1 MPYLFQLAFVAL
13 VALTYATGQA
23 SDAIRTVTVAG
34 SIQEAI
40 DTIPADNQERVIV
53 FIPNGVYDERVRI
66 DQNRVTLRGESRDGV
81 VIRKNF
87 PRPEYDRRYDRI
99 GPGVL
104 NLFGEDCIIENLTVE
119 NTSGPD
125 VHAFAV
131 YGHPQRTILA
141 DCTFSGVGDT
151 VSLWNTG
158 HGMYYHTRCHFR
170 GEVDF
175 LCPRG
180 WCFVRDSTFYEIR
193 DTAAIWHDGHM
204 DPERMKFVL
213 RDCKFDGVK
222 DFWLG
227 RNHYP
232 SQFYLLGCQFSEQ
245 MADKPI
251 GVVKDLSAVP
261 EVEHALYER
270 KYFHDCHRDGGDY
283 AWHGD
288 NLSDAAGS
296 PEPDEITPAW
306 TFDGKWD
313 PESAAAPTITE
324 VQTEGDRVYLQMSEP
339 VAGAASLKVVRADG
353 SVAEYAGGNGTRR
366 LLFGGGSDSAPKQ
379 LVPTTNDSAYGAFA
393 TLETR
398 FLQETTL
405 PKATARRAVT
415 WLAIGDSTVADYA
428 ANSPLQGWAW
438 GLRGL
443 VDDRVTV
450 INAAK
455 NGRSSKSFRS
465 EGLWDGALKQLE
477 TEGKKPDVVFIQ
489 FGHNDNLGKGPD
501 RETNPAGEFRNNL
514 RRYVAEARALGAT
527 PILVT
532 PPQRRSFN
540 AQGRSVVDPGNE
552 PYAEAARAVAAGEVV
567 ALVDLSKLTHRLF
580 DGLGQASSDSLQTA
594 ADTTHFSPSGAR
606 RLAAMVLNDLVEQ
619 DSALKN
625 YVLVDKIE
633 RP

>member
-1 MPYLFQLAFVAL
+1 LACVIAI
-13 VALTYATGQA
+13 A
-23 SDAIRTVTVAG
+23 SGAIRTVTVTG

-40 DTIPADNQERVIV
+40 DTIPADNRERVV
-53 FIPNGVYDERVRI
+53 VLVPNGVYDERVRI

-81 VIRKNF
+81 VLRKNF

-104 NLFGEDCIIENLTVE
+104 NLFGDDCVIENLTVE

-151 VSLWNTG
+151 VSLWNTT

-180 WCFVRDSTFYEIR
+180 WCFVRDSTFEETR
-193 DTAAIWHDGHM
+193 QTAAIWHDGHM
-204 DPERMKFVL
+204 QPDKMKFVL
-213 RDCKFDGVK
+213 RDCKFDGVE

-232 SQFYLLGCQFSEQ
+232 SQFYLLGCQFSER

-251 GVVKDLSAVP
+251 GVVKDLSTVP
-261 EVEHALYER
+261 ESEHALYKR

-283 AWHGD
+283 PWHAD
-288 NLSDAAGS
+288 NLSEAAGS
-296 PEPDEITPAW
+296 PEPDEVTPAW

-313 PESAAAPTITE
+313 PESEAAPRVVE
-324 VQTEGDRVYLQMSEP
+324 VQTEGDRVYVQMSEP
-339 VAGAASLKVVRADG
+339 VAGAASLTVKRSDG
-353 SVAEYAGGNGTRR
+353 SVAAYAAGDGTRR
-366 LLFGGGSDSAPKQ
+366 LEFVGGSEAAPSR
-379 LVPTTNDSAYGAFA
+379 LVPDSDETAYGATA
-393 TLETR
+393 TLTTR
-398 FLQETTL
+398 YVSESEL
-405 PKATARRAVT
+405 PKATVRRPVT

-450 INAAK
+450 VNAAK

-465 EGLWDGALKQLE
+465 EGLWDGALRRLAA
-477 TEGKKPDVVFIQ
+477 EGKKPDVVFIQ
-489 FGHNDNLGKGPD
+489 FGHNDNLGKGPG
-501 RETNPAGEFRNNL
+501 RETDPAGEFRDNL
-514 RRYVAEARALGAT
+514 RRYISEARAVGAT

-532 PPQRRSFN
+532 PPQRRQFDAN
-540 AQGRSVVDPGNE
+540 GRSVADPGNE
-552 PYAEAARAVAAGEVV
+552 PYAEAARAVAAEEEI
-567 ALVDLSKLTHRLF
+567 ALVDLSKLTLKLF
-580 DGLGQASSDSLQTA
+580 DGLGQASSDSLQVA
-594 ADTTHFSPSGAR
+594 GDTTHFSPSGAR
-606 RLAAMVLNDLVEQ
+606 RLAAIVLDDLVVQ
-619 DSALKN
+619 DSPIKT
-625 YVLVDKIE
+625 YVLIDRIE
-633 RP
+633 KP

>member
-1 MPYLFQLAFVAL
+1 MPHRLAVFAVVPVLLLAY
-13 VALTYATGQA
+13 VNAIA
-23 SDAIRTVTVAG
+23 SDAIRTVTVTG

-40 DTIPADNQERVIV
+40 DTIPADNLQRVV
-53 FIPNGVYDERVRI
+53 VLVPNGVYDERIRI
-66 DQNRVTLRGESRDGV
+66 DQNRVTLRGESREGV
-81 VIRKNF
+81 IIRKNF

-104 NLFGEDCIIENLTVE
+104 NLFGEDGVIENLTVE
-119 NTSGPD
+119 NTSGPG

-131 YGHPQRTILA
+131 YGQPQRTILA
-141 DCTFSGVGDT
+141 DCKFNGVGDT
-151 VSLWNTG
+151 VSLWNTA

-180 WCFVRDSTFYEIR
+180 WCFVRDSTFYEVR

-213 RDCKFDGVK
+213 RDCKFDGVEN
-222 DFWLG
+222 FWLG

-232 SQFYLLGCQFSEQ
+232 SQFYLLGCRFSER

-251 GVVKDLSAVP
+251 GVVKDLSTVP
-261 EVEHALYER
+261 QAEHALYER

-283 AWHGD
+283 AWHAD
-288 NLSDAAGS
+288 NLDEAAGA
-296 PEPDEITPAW
+296 PMPDEITPAW

-313 PESAAAPTITE
+313 PESTAAPTVVEVLTE
-324 VQTEGDRVYLQMSEP
+324 DDRVYLQMSEP
-339 VAGAASLKVVRADG
+339 VAGAKSLKVVRADG
-353 SVAEYAGGNGTRR
+353 SVAAYAEGDGTRR
-366 LLFGGGSDSAPKQ
+366 LAFTGGAADSTPEQ
-379 LVPTTNDSAYGAFA
+379 LEPATPESAYGALA

-398 FLQETTL
+398 YLRSTAL

-450 INAAK
+450 VNAAK

-465 EGLWDGALKQLE
+465 EGLWDGALKQLAA
-477 TEGKKPDVVFIQ
+477 EGKEPDVVFIQ
-489 FGHNDNLGKGPD
+489 FGHNDNLGKGPG
-501 RETNPAGEFRNNL
+501 RETDPAGEFRDNL
-514 RRYVAEARALGAT
+514 RRYIAEAKQAGAT
-527 PILVT
+527 PILLT
-532 PPQRRSFN
+532 PPQRRQFDAN
-540 AQGRSVVDPGNE
+540 GRSVADPGNE
-552 PYAEAARAVAAGEVV
+552 PYAEATRAVAAEEGV
-567 ALVDLSKLTHRLF
+567 ALVDLSALTLRLF
-580 DGLGQASSDSLQTA
+580 DGLGQSSSDSLQTA
-594 ADTTHFSPSGAR
+594 GDTTHFSPSGAR

-619 DSALKN
+619 GSTLKS
-625 YVLVDKIE
+625 YVLVDKL
-633 RP
+633 